1 MKKQLRL
8 ISLILALAVLMLSI
22 VSCGGLGDDIPNQNG
37 TDDQN
42 IETEGDSPDTENNTE
57 KETESQPPV
66 TTSPNATETQSAENT
81 STPET
86 EKNPEDTTN
95 PPETEKQPIETTT
108 PPETEKQPPETTEV
122 PETTETPETTE
133 APETTG
139 APETEKLPTD
149 TTPPPETTDAPETE
163 KLPDETIAPGAPKD
177 DPNPGQIPDMAI
189 ESGYVVTET
198 TNISILVTEDKV
210 KTSRTARVAALQNES
225 GENALYLDVLT
236 EDGQV
241 MTSITWKGYYQLF
254 VRDDGLIVLMR
265 LWMSPVTQRC
275 TGIYQFFDV
284 SDRKY
289 SYHDV
294 IELEVPEINAVPEEG
309 KQIGF
314 AVGSPRED
322 ARFEML
328 FDDFLQT
335 YQSEFDEDTLDGKN
349 IYLIADSYL
358 NPDKP
363 VVYSDADKVE
373 FPNLED
379 KEIADK
385 YTWEYA
391 SALFE

>member
-1 MKKQLRL
+1 MKKHRRL
-8 ISLILALAVLMLSI
+8 VSLILTLTVLMLSI
-22 VSCGGLGDDIPNQNG
+22 VSCGDLGEDLSDQNG

-66 TTSPNATETQSAENT
+66 TTSPYETEEQSTETT
-81 STPET
+81 SIPET
-86 EKNPEDTTN
+86 EMNAEDTTN
-95 PPETEKQPIETTT
+95 PPETEKQPIETAT
-108 PPETEKQPPETTEV
+108 PPETEKQPPDTTEV
-122 PETTETPETTE
+122 PETTETTETTE

-139 APETEKLPTD
+139 APETT
-149 TTPPPETTDAPETE
+149 AVPETE
-163 KLPDETIAPGAPKD
+163 KLPDETIAPEAPKD
-177 DPNPGQIPDMAI
+177 DPNPGQIPEMAI
-189 ESGYVVTET
+189 ESGYTVTET
-198 TNISILVTEDKV
+198 TNFNILVTEDKV
-210 KTSRTARVAALQNES
+210 KTSRTAQVAVLQNES

-241 MTSITWKGYYQLF
+241 MTSITWKGYYQMF
-254 VRDDGLIVLMR
+254 VREDGLIVLMR

-284 SDRKY
+284 SDSKLSGY
-289 SYHDV
+289 DV
-294 IELEVPEINAVPEEG
+294 VELEIPEINAVPGEG
-309 KQIGF
+309 KTINF
-314 AVGSPRED
+314 AVRSPSEA
-322 ARFEML
+322 ARYELTFT
-328 FDDFLQT
+328 DFIYS
-335 YQSEFDEDTLDGKN
+335 YQAEFDEDTLDGKS

-363 VVYSDADKVE
+363 VVYSDTDKVE

>member
-1 MKKQLRL
+1 MKKQLGL
-8 ISLILALAVLMLSI
+8 ISLVLALTVLMLSI
-22 VSCGGLGDDIPNQNG
+22 VSCGDLGDDLPDQNG

-66 TTSPNATETQSAENT
+66 TTSPYETEEQSTETT

-86 EKNPEDTTN
+86 GKNAENTTN

-108 PPETEKQPPETTEV
+108 PPKTEKQPPDTTEV
-122 PETTETPETTE
+122 PETTKAPETTE

-139 APETEKLPTD
+139 APETEKHPTD
-149 TTPPPETTDAPETE
+149 TTLPPETTAVPETE

-177 DPNPGQIPDMAI
+177 DPNPGQIPEMAI
-189 ESGYVVTET
+189 EIGYTVTET
-198 TNISILVTEDKV
+198 ANFNILVTEDKV

-275 TGIYQFFDV
+275 TGIYQFFDI
-284 SDRKY
+284 SDSKLSGY
-289 SYHDV
+289 DV
-294 IELEVPEINAVPEEG
+294 VELEIPEINAVPGEG
-309 KQIGF
+309 KTINF
-314 AVGSPRED
+314 AVRSPSEA
-322 ARFEML
+322 ARYELTFT
-328 FDDFLQT
+328 DFIYS
-335 YQSEFDEDTLDGKN
+335 YQAEFDEDTLDGKS

-363 VVYSDADKVE
+363 VVYSDTDKVE

>member
-1 MKKQLRL
+1 MKKQLGL
-8 ISLILALAVLMLSI
+8 ISLILALTVLMLSI
-22 VSCGGLGDDIPNQNG
+22 VSCGDLGEDLPDQNG

-66 TTSPNATETQSAENT
+66 TTSPNDTEKQSTETT

-86 EKNPEDTTN
+86 GKNAEDTTN
-95 PPETEKQPIETTT
+95 PPETEKQPIETAT
-108 PPETEKQPPETTEV
+108 PPETEKQPPDTTEV
-122 PETTETPETTE
+122 PETTE
-133 APETTG
+133 
-139 APETEKLPTD
+139 APETEKHPTD
-149 TTPPPETTDAPETE
+149 TTPPPETTAVPETE
-163 KLPDETIAPGAPKD
+163 KLPDETIAPEAPKD
-177 DPNPGQIPDMAI
+177 DPNPGQIPEMAI
-189 ESGYVVTET
+189 ESGYTVTET
-198 TNISILVTEDKV
+198 TNFNILVTEDKV

-236 EDGQV
+236 EDGKV
-241 MTSITWKGYYQLF
+241 MTSITWKGYYQMF
-254 VRDDGLIVLMR
+254 VREDGLIVLMR
-265 LWMSPVTQRC
+265 LWMSPLTQRC

-284 SDRKY
+284 SDRIY
-289 SYHDV
+289 SYD
-294 IELEVPEINAVPEEG
+294 IIDLETPEINALGEKG
-309 KQIGF
+309 KQINF

-322 ARFEML
+322 ARFSL
-328 FDDFLQT
+328 IFDDFLQT
-335 YQSEFDEDTLDGKN
+335 YQAEFDEDTLDGKS

-363 VVYSDADKVE
+363 VVYSDTDKVG

-391 SALFE
+391 SALYE

>member
-1 MKKQLRL
+1 MKKHLRL
-8 ISLILALAVLMLSI
+8 VSLILTLTVLMLSI
-22 VSCGGLGDDIPNQNG
+22 VSCGDLGEDLPDQHG

-57 KETESQPPV
+57 KETESQPPE
-66 TTSPNATETQSAENT
+66 TSSPNDTEEKSTETT

-86 EKNPEDTTN
+86 GKNAEDTTN

-108 PPETEKQPPETTEV
+108 PPETEKQPPDTTEV
-122 PETTETPETTE
+122 PETTE
-133 APETTG
+133 APETTEVPETTG
-139 APETEKLPTD
+139 APETT
-149 TTPPPETTDAPETE
+149 AVPETE
-163 KLPDETIAPGAPKD
+163 KLPDETIAPEAPKD
-177 DPNPGQIPDMAI
+177 DPNPGQIPEMAI
-189 ESGYVVTET
+189 ESGYTVTET
-198 TNISILVTEDKV
+198 ANFNILVTEDKV
-210 KTSRTARVAALQNES
+210 KTSRTARVAALQNQS

-241 MTSITWKGYYQLF
+241 MTSITWKGYYQMF
-254 VRDDGLIVLMR
+254 VREDGLIVLMR

-284 SDRKY
+284 SDSKLSGY
-289 SYHDV
+289 DV
-294 IELEVPEINAVPEEG
+294 VELEIPEINAVPGEG
-309 KQIGF
+309 KTINF
-314 AVGSPRED
+314 AVRSPSEA
-322 ARFEML
+322 ARYELTFT
-328 FDDFLQT
+328 DFIYS

-363 VVYSDADKVE
+363 VVYSDADKIE
-373 FPNLED
+373 FPNLDD

>member
-1 MKKQLRL
+1 MKKHRRL
-8 ISLILALAVLMLSI
+8 VSLVLTLTVLMLSI
-22 VSCGGLGDDIPNQNG
+22 VSCGDLGEDLPDQNG

-66 TTSPNATETQSAENT
+66 TTA
-81 STPET
+81 
-86 EKNPEDTTN
+86 
-95 PPETEKQPIETTT
+95 
-108 PPETEKQPPETTEV
+108 V
-122 PETTETPETTE
+122 
-133 APETTG
+133 
-139 APETEKLPTD
+139 
-149 TTPPPETTDAPETE
+149 PETE
-163 KLPDETIAPGAPKD
+163 KLPDETIAPEAPKD
-177 DPNPGQIPDMAI
+177 DPNPVQIPEMAI
-189 ESGYVVTET
+189 ESGYTVTET
-198 TNISILVTEDKV
+198 ANFNILVTEDKV

-241 MTSITWKGYYQLF
+241 MTSITWKGYYQMF
-254 VRDDGLIVLMR
+254 VREDGLIVLMR
-265 LWMSPVTQRC
+265 LWMSPVTQRFW
-275 TGIYQFFDV
+275 GIYQFFDV
-284 SDRKY
+284 SDRIY
-289 SYHDV
+289 SYD
-294 IELEVPEINAVPEEG
+294 IIDLETPEINALGEKG
-309 KQIGF
+309 KQINF

-335 YQSEFDEDTLDGKN
+335 YQAEFDEDTLDGKS

-363 VVYSDADKVE
+363 VVYSDTDKVE

>member
-1 MKKQLRL
+1 MKKRL
-8 ISLILALAVLMLSI
+8 TIFSLILVLTVLLLTLAA
-22 VSCGGLGDDIPNQNG
+22 CGAPNDDISENKE
-37 TDDQN
+37 TDASN
-42 IETEGDSPDTENNTE
+42 IETDGNSPNTE
-57 KETESQPPV
+57 ESADKETENKTPV
-66 TTSPNATETQSAENT
+66 TTDPKETEEQPKDTSDSPETEWLTPPETDKQSTDTTAPTETDTQSSET
-81 STPET
+81 TDVPET
-86 EKNPEDTTN
+86 EK
-95 PPETEKQPIETTT
+95 T
-108 PPETEKQPPETTEV
+108 PD
-122 PETTETPETTE
+122 
-133 APETTG
+133 
-139 APETEKLPTD
+139 D
-149 TTPPPETTDAPETE
+149 TTPPPDTEILPPETTAVPETE

-177 DPNPGQIPDMAI
+177 DPNPGQIPEMEI
-189 ESGYVVTET
+189 ESGYTVAET
-198 TNISILVTEDKV
+198 ANFNILVTEDKV

-284 SDRKY
+284 SDRIY
-289 SYHDV
+289 SYD
-294 IELEVPEINAVPEEG
+294 IIDLETPEINALGEKG
-309 KQIGF
+309 KQINF

-335 YQSEFDEDTLDGKN
+335 YQAEFDEDTLDGKS

-363 VVYSDADKVE
+363 VVYSDTDKVE

>member
-1 MKKQLRL
+1 
-8 ISLILALAVLMLSI
+8 
-22 VSCGGLGDDIPNQNG
+22 
-37 TDDQN
+37 
-42 IETEGDSPDTENNTE
+42 GDSPDTENNTE

-66 TTSPNATETQSAENT
+66 TTSPNDTEKQSTETT

-86 EKNPEDTTN
+86 GKNAEDTTN
-95 PPETEKQPIETTT
+95 PPEAEKQPIETAT
-108 PPETEKQPPETTEV
+108 PPETEKQPPDTTEV
-122 PETTETPETTE
+122 PETTE

-139 APETEKLPTD
+139 APETT
-149 TTPPPETTDAPETE
+149 AVPETE
-163 KLPDETIAPGAPKD
+163 KLPDETIAPEAPKD
-177 DPNPGQIPDMAI
+177 DPNPGQIPEMAI
-189 ESGYVVTET
+189 ESGYTVTET
-198 TNISILVTEDKV
+198 TNFNILVTEDKV

-236 EDGQV
+236 EDGKV
-241 MTSITWKGYYQLF
+241 MTSITWKGYYQMF
-254 VRDDGLIVLMR
+254 VREDGLIVLMR

-284 SDRKY
+284 SDSKLSGY
-289 SYHDV
+289 DV
-294 IELEVPEINAVPEEG
+294 VELEIPEINAVPGEG
-309 KQIGF
+309 KTINF
-314 AVGSPRED
+314 AVRSPSEA
-322 ARFEML
+322 ARYELTFT
-328 FDDFLQT
+328 DFIYS
-335 YQSEFDEDTLDGKN
+335 YQAEFDEDTLDGKS

-363 VVYSDADKVE
+363 VVYSDTDKVE

>member
-1 MKKQLRL
+1 MKKHLRL
-8 ISLILALAVLMLSI
+8 VSLILTLTVLMLSI
-22 VSCGGLGDDIPNQNG
+22 VSCGDLGEDLPDQNG

-57 KETESQPPV
+57 KETESQPPE
-66 TTSPNATETQSAENT
+66 TSSPNDTEEKSTETT

-86 EKNPEDTTN
+86 GKNAEDTTN

-108 PPETEKQPPETTEV
+108 PPETEKQPPDTTEV
-122 PETTETPETTE
+122 PETTE
-133 APETTG
+133 APETTEVPETTG
-139 APETEKLPTD
+139 APETT
-149 TTPPPETTDAPETE
+149 AVPETE
-163 KLPDETIAPGAPKD
+163 KLPDETIAPEAPKD
-177 DPNPGQIPDMAI
+177 DPNPGQIPEMAI
-189 ESGYVVTET
+189 ESGYTVTET
-198 TNISILVTEDKV
+198 ANFNILVTEDKV
-210 KTSRTARVAALQNES
+210 KTSRTARVAALQNQS

-241 MTSITWKGYYQLF
+241 MTSITWKGYYQMF
-254 VRDDGLIVLMR
+254 VREDGLIVLMR

-284 SDRKY
+284 SDSKLSGY
-289 SYHDV
+289 DV
-294 IELEVPEINAVPEEG
+294 VELEIPEINAVPGEG
-309 KQIGF
+309 KTINF
-314 AVGSPRED
+314 AVRSPSEA
-322 ARFEML
+322 ARYELTFT
-328 FDDFLQT
+328 DFIYS

-363 VVYSDADKVE
+363 VVYSDADKIE
-373 FPNLED
+373 FPNLDD

>member
-1 MKKQLRL
+1 MKKQLKL

-22 VSCGGLGDDIPNQNG
+22 VSCGDLGDDIPNQNG

-66 TTSPNATETQSAENT
+66 TTA
-81 STPET
+81 
-86 EKNPEDTTN
+86 
-95 PPETEKQPIETTT
+95 
-108 PPETEKQPPETTEV
+108 V
-122 PETTETPETTE
+122 
-133 APETTG
+133 
-139 APETEKLPTD
+139 
-149 TTPPPETTDAPETE
+149 PETE
-163 KLPDETIAPGAPKD
+163 KLPDETIAPEAPKD
-177 DPNPGQIPDMAI
+177 DPNPGQMPEMAI
-189 ESGYVVTET
+189 ESGYTVTET
-198 TNISILVTEDKV
+198 TNFNILVTEDKV

-241 MTSITWKGYYQLF
+241 MTSITWKGYYQMF
-254 VRDDGLIVLMR
+254 VREDGLIVLMR

-335 YQSEFDEDTLDGKN
+335 YQAEFDEDTLDGKS

-363 VVYSDADKVE
+363 VVYSDTDKVE

-385 YTWEYA
+385 YTWDYA

>member
-1 MKKQLRL
+1 MKKQLGL
-8 ISLILALAVLMLSI
+8 ISLILALTVLMLSI
-22 VSCGGLGDDIPNQNG
+22 VSCGDLGEDLPDQNG

-57 KETESQPPV
+57 KETESQLPV
-66 TTSPNATETQSAENT
+66 TTSPNETEEQSTETT

-86 EKNPEDTTN
+86 GKNAEDTTN
-95 PPETEKQPIETTT
+95 LLETEKQPIETTT
-108 PPETEKQPPETTEV
+108 PPETEKQPPDTTEV
-122 PETTETPETTE
+122 PETTE

-139 APETEKLPTD
+139 APETEKHPTD
-149 TTPPPETTDAPETE
+149 TTPPPETTAVPETE
-163 KLPDETIAPGAPKD
+163 KLPDETIAPEAPKD
-177 DPNPGQIPDMAI
+177 DPNPGQIPEMEI
-189 ESGYVVTET
+189 ESGYTVAET
-198 TNISILVTEDKV
+198 ANFNILVTEDKV

-236 EDGQV
+236 EDGKV
-241 MTSITWKGYYQLF
+241 MTSITWKGYYQMF
-254 VRDDGLIVLMR
+254 VREDGRIVLMR

-275 TGIYQFFDV
+275 WGIYQFFDV
-284 SDRKY
+284 SDRIY
-289 SYHDV
+289 SYD
-294 IELEVPEINAVPEEG
+294 IIDLETPEINALGEKG
-309 KQIGF
+309 KQINF

-335 YQSEFDEDTLDGKN
+335 YQAEFDEDTLDGKS

-363 VVYSDADKVE
+363 VVYSDTDKVE

>member
-1 MKKQLRL
+1 MKKQLGL
-8 ISLILALAVLMLSI
+8 ISLVLALTVLMLSI
-22 VSCGGLGDDIPNQNG
+22 VSCGDLGESLPDQNG

-66 TTSPNATETQSAENT
+66 TTSPNETEEKSTETT

-86 EKNPEDTTN
+86 GKNAEDTTN

-108 PPETEKQPPETTEV
+108 PPQTEKQPPD
-122 PETTETPETTE
+122 TTETPETTE
-133 APETTG
+133 APET
-139 APETEKLPTD
+139 EKHPTD
-149 TTPPPETTDAPETE
+149 TTPPPETTAVPETE
-163 KLPDETIAPGAPKD
+163 KLPDETIAPEAQKD
-177 DPNPGQIPDMAI
+177 DPNPGQIPEMAI
-189 ESGYVVTET
+189 ESGYTVTET
-198 TNISILVTEDKV
+198 ANFNILVTEDKV

-241 MTSITWKGYYQLF
+241 MTSITWKGYYQMF
-254 VRDDGLIVLMR
+254 VREDGLIVLMR
-265 LWMSPVTQRC
+265 LWMSPVTRRC

-284 SDRKY
+284 SDRIY
-289 SYHDV
+289 SYD
-294 IELEVPEINAVPEEG
+294 IIDLETPEINALGEKG
-309 KQIGF
+309 KQINF

-328 FDDFLQT
+328 FDDSLQT
-335 YQSEFDEDTLDGKN
+335 YQAEFDEDTLDGKS

-358 NPDKP
+358 NPDKH
-363 VVYSDADKVE
+363 VVYSDTDKVE